1 MPEKT
6 KSVLEYHKILE
17 LLSALASCPL
27 NESVLQSWKPAST
40 YETACH
46 LLEET
51 EAACAQLVAKGPL
64 TFGDLREIRDALSQ
78 ARIGRS
84 LTPATL
90 LTVART
96 LSYGRQAIRYGE
108 DAGVVLR
115 SYYERLVQ
123 NRPLEELLFSSIV
136 DDETLAD
143 GASPELARIR
153 RKLTAGTNRIKDTL
167 DKMVRSATTQKYLQE
182 AIVTLRGDRYVLP
195 VKAEH
200 RGDVPG
206 LVHDASS
213 SGATLFIEPMSVVEA
228 NNELRQLYAE
238 ETREIERILAD
249 LSARVAEAA
258 DDITVTFETL
268 LKLDCIF
275 ARARLSHQMNAVTP
289 RLNRAGKIRI
299 IQARHPLLD
308 PKKTVPIDLYLGDE
322 FDTLVIT
329 GPNTGGKTVAL
340 KTLGLFTLMGLS
352 GLRIPAREGS
362 ELSFFS
368 SVFADIGDEQSI
380 EQSLSTFSA
389 HMVHQVDILN
399 RADNRSLVLL
409 DELGAGTDPVEGAAL
424 AVAILEE
431 LRAKGAKIA
440 ATTHYSEL
448 KLYALSTEGVSN
460 AACEFDVST
469 LRPTYRLLIGVPGK
483 SNAFAISERLGLS
496 DSVLSRARA
505 LLNEDDIKFEDVLVD
520 LEENRRSA
528 EADREAAARYRREVQ
543 LYRNTMEKEYQKLDQ
558 KREKMLEEARK
569 KARALIEE
577 AQEEVDSMLHEVQ
590 ELRRK
595 EDRNALEGALQK
607 TKGNL
612 KKKREKL
619 NQSAQKPISG
629 APVRASDLMLGTE
642 VYVPELDDTAY
653 VQTLPDA
660 DGNMKLQAGIMT
672 ITTNIK
678 DIRLPQKQ
686 SGGKKDRSGAM
697 RKGTHLKS
705 SSFSTELDLRGMLV
719 EEAEM
724 EVDRYLDQAVL
735 NGLATVTLIHGKGTG
750 ALRAGV
756 QQMLR
761 RHPHV
766 RTYRLGT
773 FGEGDSGVTI
783 VELK

>member
-17 LLSALASCPL
+17 LLSALASCSL
-27 NESVLQSWKPAST
+27 NESVLLNWKPAST
-40 YETACH
+40 YERACH

-51 EAACAQLVAKGPL
+51 EAACAQLVVKGPL
-64 TFGDLREIRDALSQ
+64 TFGELHEIRDALSQ
-78 ARIGRS
+78 AKIGRS
-84 LTPATL
+84 LTPAAL
-90 LTVART
+90 LSVART

-108 DAGVVLR
+108 DAAPVLVP
-115 SYYERLVQ
+115 YYERLVQ
-123 NRPLEELLFSSIV
+123 NRPLEELLFSSFV
-136 DDETLAD
+136 DEETVAD
-143 GASPELARIR
+143 GASPELSRIR
-153 RKLTAGTNRIKDTL
+153 RKLATGTNRIKDTL
-167 DKMVRSATTQKYLQE
+167 DKMIRSSTTQKYLQE

-238 ETREIERILAD
+238 EAREIERILAD
-249 LSARVAEAA
+249 LSARVAEVAE
-258 DDITVTFETL
+258 DITTTFETL

-275 ARARLSHQMNAVTP
+275 ARARLSQQMTGVTP
-289 RLNRAGKIRI
+289 KLNDEGKIRI
-299 IQARHPLLD
+299 LQARHPLLD
-308 PKKTVPIDLYLGDE
+308 PKTTVPIDLYLGDE

-340 KTLGLFTLMGLS
+340 KTLGLFTLMALS

-362 ELSFFS
+362 ELSFFA

-389 HMVHQVDILN
+389 HMVHQVEILN
-399 RADNRSLVLL
+399 RADHQSLVLL

-431 LRAKGAKIA
+431 LRQKGAKIA

-460 AACEFDVST
+460 AACEFDVAT

-496 DSVLSRARA
+496 NSVLDRARS
-505 LLNEDDIKFEDVLVD
+505 LLNEDDIKFEDLLVY
-520 LEENRRSA
+520 LEEDRRRA

-558 KREKMLEEARK
+558 KREKMLEDARK

-577 AQEEVDSMLHEVQ
+577 AQDEVDEMLHEVQ
-590 ELRRK
+590 ELRKK

-619 NQSAQKPISG
+619 NQSGQKPVSG

-686 SGGKKDRSGAM
+686 SSNKKERSGGM

-724 EVDRYLDQAVL
+724 EVDRYLDQAVM

>member
-6 KSVLEYHKILE
+6 KFVLEYDKITE
-17 LLSALASCPL
+17 LLAGMATCSLNLPVLRNLHPATTFEGACRLLA
-27 NESVLQSWKPAST
+27 
-40 YETACH
+40 ETD
-46 LLEET
+46 
-51 EAACAQLVAKGPL
+51 AACAQTVAQGPL
-64 TFGDLREIRDALSQ
+64 SFGELQEIRDALSQ
-78 ARIGRS
+78 AKIGRS
-84 LTPATL
+84 LTPAAL
-90 LTVART
+90 LTVAKT
-96 LSYGRQAIRYGE
+96 LAYARQTVRYGE
-108 DAGVVLR
+108 SAGDALR
-115 SYYERLVQ
+115 PYYDRLVP
-123 NRPLEELLFSSIV
+123 NRSLEELLFNAIS
-136 DDETLAD
+136 DEETLAD
-143 GASPELARIR
+143 SASPELSRIR
-153 RKLTAGTNRIKDTL
+153 RKLAAGTNRIKDTL
-167 DKMVRSATTQKYLQE
+167 DRMVRSATTQKYLQE
-182 AIVTLRGDRYVLP
+182 PIVTLRGDRYVLP

-238 ETREIERILAD
+238 ETREVERILAD
-249 LSARVAEAA
+249 LSAHVAEVAEP
-258 DDITVTFETL
+258 VGETFETL

-275 ARARLSHQMNAVTP
+275 ARARLAQKMTAVTP
-289 RLNRAGKIRI
+289 KLNQEGRMRI
-299 IQARHPLLD
+299 KSARHPLLD
-308 PKKTVPIDLYLGDE
+308 PKTTVPIDLSLGED

-362 ELSFFS
+362 ELSFFTA
-368 SVFADIGDEQSI
+368 VYADIGDEQSI

-389 HMVHQVDILN
+389 HMVHQVEILK
-399 RADNRSLVLL
+399 RADDRSLVLL

-431 LRAKGAKIA
+431 LREKGARIA

-448 KLYALSTEGVSN
+448 KLYALSTDGVSN
-460 AACEFDVST
+460 AACEFDVAT

-483 SNAFAISERLGLS
+483 SNAFAISRRLGLS
-496 DSVLSRARA
+496 EQVLERAHT

-528 EADREAAARYRREVQ
+528 EADREAAAKYRREGQ
-543 LYRNTMEKEYQKLDQ
+543 LYRNTMEKEYEKLDQ
-558 KREKMLEEARK
+558 KREKMMADARK
-569 KARALIEE
+569 KAQALIDE
-577 AQEEVDSMLHEVQ
+577 AQEEVDALLREVQ
-590 ELRRK
+590 ELRRTA
-595 EDRNALEGALQK
+595 DRNALEGALQK

-612 KKKREKL
+612 KKKKEKL
-619 NQSAQKPISG
+619 RSEGQKPVEG
-629 APVRASDLMLGTE
+629 APVRASDLLLGTE
-642 VYVPELDDTAY
+642 VYVPELDDTAF

-660 DGNMKLQAGIMT
+660 DGNLKLQAGIMT
-672 ITTNIK
+672 ITTNLK
-678 DIRLPQKQ
+678 DIRLPKKQ
-686 SGGKKDRSGAM
+686 TSPKKDRSGGM

-705 SSFSTELDLRGMLV
+705 ASFSTELDLRGMMV
-719 EEAEM
+719 EDASLEI
-724 EVDRYLDQAVL
+724 DRYLDQAVL

-756 QQMLR
+756 HQMLR

-773 FGEGDSGVTI
+773 FGEGDSGVTV